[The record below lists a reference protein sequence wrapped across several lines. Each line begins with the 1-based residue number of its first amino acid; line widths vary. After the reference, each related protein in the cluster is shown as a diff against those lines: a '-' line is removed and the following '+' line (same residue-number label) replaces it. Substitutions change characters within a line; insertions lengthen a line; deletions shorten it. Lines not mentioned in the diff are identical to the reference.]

1 MATNTGHG
9 TRAFGHFGGSV
20 VRASRAKPRLSV
32 GLDFQHLH
40 GVVFGVEHREL
51 RVYACGG
58 VGVQTHFLQTLG
70 DGLGDQGRCQIGIG
84 SQQTVTDRVGCGP
97 FAAAVAVHLIELAQ
111 HARALAIRPVVQLF
125 FQLVF
130 NQLALF
136 FHHHDLLQTFGE
148 LARALRLQGPDH
160 ADFVHANT

>member
-1 MATNTGHG
+1 MRHLGESGLTDPRRTFATHLCGELVEFGINRRSHHMAANAGQRET
-9 TRAFGHFGGSV
+9 ALGHFGGSV

-84 SQQTVTDRVGCGP
+84 SQQTVTDRVGC
-97 FAAAVAVHLIELAQ
+97 
-111 HARALAIRPVVQLF
+111 
-125 FQLVF
+125 
-130 NQLALF
+130 
-136 FHHHDLLQTFGE
+136 
-148 LARALRLQGPDH
+148 
-160 ADFVHANT
+160 